1 MTLQGF
7 SSPLHPRRCGEA
19 DIGPL
24 VVLTM
29 AFGMATETQN
39 PSTCER
45 ATRMEGF
52 ASLQLAI

>member
-7 SSPLHPRRCGEA
+7 SSPLHPRRCGET
-19 DIGPL
+19 DISPL

-39 PSTCER
+39 PSTRER
-45 ATRMEGF
+45 ATKMEGF